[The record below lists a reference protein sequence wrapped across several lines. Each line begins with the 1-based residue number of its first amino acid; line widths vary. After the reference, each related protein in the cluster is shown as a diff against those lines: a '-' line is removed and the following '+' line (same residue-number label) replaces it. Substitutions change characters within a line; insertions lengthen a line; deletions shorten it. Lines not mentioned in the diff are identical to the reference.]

1 MAIEAAAGGN
11 DPALAKK
18 IAIEH
23 PNETGS
29 KSDSRPCRRTSEHEC
44 AFGLALFPGTCHLRS
59 LTLCVLINCAH
70 PPPPNQKLF
79 PTPL

>member
-1 MAIEAAAGGN
+1 MAVEAAAGGN

-29 KSDSRPCRRTSEHEC
+29 KSDSRLCRRTSEHEC

-70 PPPPNQKLF
+70 PPPNQKLF